1 METYTDEV
9 IDAIGA
15 IEAQRQAMAHE
26 AGVVAASS
34 GALRRL
40 HELLEGVRA
49 ALQSQ
54 GPDVGHPGNVEAV
67 TIEIERVK
75 KLAGVTTPGSIS
87 GNKHPEP
94 QQMSLRDNT
103 RIPAR
108 NKGRRT
114 MGRAS
119 GR

>member
-40 HELLEGVRA
+40 HELLDSARA

-54 GPDVGHPGNVEAV
+54 GPDVGHPSNVEAV
-67 TIEIERVK
+67 MIEIERVK
-75 KLAGVTTPGSIS
+75 KLAGVTSPGSIA

-94 QQMSLRDNT
+94 QQMSLRGNA
-103 RIPAR
+103 RIPPR

-114 MGRAS
+114 MGRTS